1 MKTNKM
7 KQQIKVSN
15 ISCTGCVN
23 TIKNGLKKVEG
34 VEEVQVDQNS
44 QTVTVEGE
52 VQKEV
57 LTARLS
63 ELGYPEKK

>member
-1 MKTNKM
+1 M

-57 LTARLS
+57 LSARLS

>member
-1 MKTNKM
+1 M

>member
-1 MKTNKM
+1 M

-23 TIKNGLKKVEG
+23 TIKNGLKKIEG

>member
-1 MKTNKM
+1 M

-23 TIKNGLKKVEG
+23 TIKHGLKKVEG